1 MTTIGITGG
10 IGMGKSTAE
19 QLLLQRGVP
28 VIDTDRL
35 ARDLVEPDQP
45 ALRQIA
51 ESFGQEIL
59 KQDGSLDRAALA
71 RSVFT
76 DAPARELLEK
86 ILHPPIRSAWQQQ
99 VGLWQSQNRPLA
111 AVVIP
116 LLFETHAERD
126 LDVTVCIACTPA
138 TQQLRLQARGWS
150 PEQIRQRIEAQ
161 HPVESKMSRA
171 RFVVW
176 TEGSLEAHAQ
186 QWDRILRRLAPD

>member
-28 VIDTDRL
+28 VIDTDRM
-35 ARDLVEPDQP
+35 ARDLVEPGQP
-45 ALRQIA
+45 ALSQIVQ
-51 ESFGQEIL
+51 SFGREIL

-71 RSVFT
+71 RRVFA
-76 DAPARELLEK
+76 DAPARELLEG

-99 VGLWQSQNRPLA
+99 AAMWQSQGRPLA

-126 LDVTVCIACTPA
+126 LDVTVCVACTPA

-150 PEQIRQRIEAQ
+150 PDQIRQRIEAQ

-176 TEGSLEAHAQ
+176 TEGSPEAHAQ
-186 QWDRILRRLAPD
+186 QWERILRRLTPG